1 MTIKIKTGSNKTEKH
16 HTETLRLDRE
26 QRAGKTQCSLKD
38 LNLFYDNTKNPKMD
52 NPETQITNK
61 KTLKNSPKTQSAGSK
76 NPGPHK
82 HTESLTSSKS
92 QTHYTFS
99 LV

>member
-16 HTETLRLDRE
+16 HTEILRLDRE

-52 NPETQITNK
+52 NPETQ
-61 KTLKNSPKTQSAGSK
+61 L
-76 NPGPHK
+76 H
-82 HTESLTSSKS
+82 KS
-92 QTHYTFS
+92 QIRKLLTKD
-99 LV
+99 

>member
-38 LNLFYDNTKNPKMD
+38 LNLFYDNTKKTKMD
-52 NPETQITNK
+52 NPETQ
-61 KTLKNSPKTQSAGSK
+61 L
-76 NPGPHK
+76 H
-82 HTESLTSSKS
+82 KS
-92 QTHYTFS
+92 QIRKLLTKD
-99 LV
+99 